1 MQEENISFEEIGKNE
16 TAHVE
21 QSSSLFKQP
30 IRGRFQSL
38 YEELKARCAPENF
51 MNPYEPAK
59 VSKANQLYSEVLG
72 TDVHDDTPF
81 ASYWGTGY

>member
-1 MQEENISFEEIGKNE
+1 MQEENISFEEIGKDE

-38 YEELKARCAPENF
+38 YDELKARCAPENF
-51 MNPYEPAK
+51 TDG
-59 VSKANQLYSEVLG
+59 VLVLHLK
-72 TDVHDDTPF
+72 TMLL
-81 ASYWGTGY
+81 W